1 MVADNMTEWTPSLLL
16 EWSHFEADPHP
27 GAYQDAMPVIRYDC
41 NWTIES
47 HKSGKSLFFVIRNIQ
62 LTACLIRNLSW
73 VRAHAADDTLLE
85 HVRGCFDMAEY
96 LRPDM
101 EKEMAAEFTPKQYPV
116 RGSNEE
122 EHMQCSRQDSR
133 VVLGHLD
140 GIHQRLADGI
150 AKYESETDYGRNTKA
165 QARYGRMF
173 GEMRSSRSA

>member
-1 MVADNMTEWTPSLLL
+1 MTEWSPSMLL

-47 HKSGKSLFFVIRNIQ
+47 HKSGKSLFFAIRNIR
-62 LTACLIRNLSW
+62 LTACLVRNLSW
-73 VRAHAADDTLLE
+73 VRAHAADGALLE

-96 LRPDM
+96 LRPEM
-101 EKEMAAEFTPKQYPV
+101 EKEMAAEFTTKQYPV

-122 EHMQCSRQDSR
+122 ERMQLSRQDSR

-140 GIHQRLADGI
+140 GIHQKLSAEI
-150 AKYESETDYGRNTKA
+150 AKYESETDYGRNTAA
-165 QARYGRMF
+165 QAKYGRMF
-173 GEMRSSRSA
+173 DEMRSSRSA